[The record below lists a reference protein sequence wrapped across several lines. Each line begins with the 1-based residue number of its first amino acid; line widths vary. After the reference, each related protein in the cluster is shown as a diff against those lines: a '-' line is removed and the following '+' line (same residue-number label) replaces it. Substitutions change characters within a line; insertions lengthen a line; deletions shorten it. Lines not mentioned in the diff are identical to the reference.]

1 VSARWAAQL
10 APAGVHFLSRPAA
23 CHCGRRWL
31 PRLRLALAGGAGP
44 PSGGTEEARR
54 GGSGTKE
61 GRRRDKEGEA
71 ARVWE
76 KEPPVYIP
84 SC

>member
-1 VSARWAAQL
+1 LPWQAVL
-10 APAGVHFLSRPAA
+10 A
-23 CHCGRRWL
+23 
-31 PRLRLALAGGAGP
+31 P

-54 GGSGTKE
+54 RNSGTKE
-61 GRRRDKEGEA
+61 GWRRDKEGEA

-76 KEPPVYIP
+76 KEPPIYIL